1 VCAQQEPAAPHSE
14 VMTKQMVLD
23 ASVMKKL
30 ALRRVRAMTN
40 SPLLE
45 SRRPRI

>member
-1 VCAQQEPAAPHSE
+1 
-14 VMTKQMVLD
+14 MVLD
-23 ASVMKKL
+23 ASEMKKP
-30 ALRRVRAMTN
+30 ALPRVHAMTN